1 MKTIAIPLVR
11 LRLAETNMR
20 TSHRSA
26 GLEELKASLLVH
38 GQLQP
43 IVVTR
48 APDGDGF
55 AVVAGARRTLAAR
68 ALVAEGKWPDTARL
82 AAVRRRAG
90 EAEARELSLAENLQR
105 VAPCAADEALAFARL
120 VGDGADPA
128 ALAAR
133 FGRPV
138 RYVRQRLA
146 LAALSPA
153 VLEGLREG
161 RVALAVAEA
170 LTLSASHARQEELL
184 ARVLECPP
192 VDAARYVREALRRA
206 RLPAGHA
213 LPGVLDAYA
222 AAGGTLTRDLF
233 GGADGGLVD
242 DPALFLAC
250 QRAVL
255 EAEAERRR
263 DGWAFVEV
271 QDGPQAWSWRGA
283 FSHAVPS
290 LTPEQQALLTR
301 LKRELERPDLT
312 AAERAL
318 LEERL
323 DAIEPE
329 YDRSACGVVAV
340 LAPDGAVQWVEGLRR
355 REPDPAPAE
364 ENDLPPWEDPPAAG
378 VAAETPEEPKLSAA
392 VREELGAV
400 RTASLQAAV
409 LGTPAMALRLACFA
423 LLAPGAGPCGLFGAA
438 HRFPTGAREH
448 HASQAWRRVEEAWV
462 AWAGRLGLEAGGYA
476 ADPPALWAALGDP
489 SVDLSGLF
497 AVLVAQRCRL
507 GHGEAGIGLEVAR
520 ELGASVA
527 ADWRPGPAAL
537 ERLPKALIEEAAR
550 AIAPGFA
557 RAIGQLR
564 KVEMAERVGRC
575 LEHAGGYSA
584 DWSDLTGGAVSAQRG
599 TLEAGRAAAAS
610 WLPPGTALPA
620 DAAGDD
626 AAGED
631 PGTVPLAIAAE

>member
-1 MKTIAIPLVR
+1 MKTIAIPLAR

-90 EAEARELSLAENLQR
+90 KAEARELSLAENLQR

-146 LAALSPA
+146 LAALSPV
-153 VLEGLREG
+153 VLEALRDG
-161 RVALAVAEA
+161 RVPLAVAEA

-184 ARVLECPP
+184 ERVLDCPP
-192 VDAARYVREALRRA
+192 ADAARYVREALRRVLLSA
-206 RLPAGHA
+206 DHA

-233 GGADGGLVD
+233 DGADGGLVD
-242 DPALFLAC
+242 DPGLFLAC

-355 REPDPAPAE
+355 REPDPTPAE
-364 ENDLPPWEDPPAAG
+364 EDDLPPWEDSSAG
-378 VAAETPEEPKLSAA
+378 GAVAAETPEEPKLSAA
-392 VREELGAV
+392 VREQLGAV

-438 HRFPTGAREH
+438 HRFPTGAREQH
-448 HASQAWRRVEEAWV
+448 VSQAWRRVEEAWA
-462 AWAGRLGLEAGGYA
+462 AWAGRPARAGGGRLRRRSA
-476 ADPPALWAALGDP
+476 GAVGSPRRPGGRPVRPVRRPGGAALP
-489 SVDLSGLF
+489 SRPWRGRHRPGGGARARRLGGGRLASRSGIPG
-497 AVLVAQRCRL
+497 VLAQGADRRGRPEHRTGLRPGHRPVAQGGDGRAGRTLPGACRRRFRRLVRPHGRRGVGLPRHPGSRPRGGVLAAARHRPSRRCR
-507 GHGEAGIGLEVAR
+507 R
-520 ELGASVA
+520 
-527 ADWRPGPAAL
+527 
-537 ERLPKALIEEAAR
+537 
-550 AIAPGFA
+550 
-557 RAIGQLR
+557 
-564 KVEMAERVGRC
+564 
-575 LEHAGGYSA
+575 
-584 DWSDLTGGAVSAQRG
+584 
-599 TLEAGRAAAAS
+599 
-610 WLPPGTALPA
+610 
-620 DAAGDD
+620 
-626 AAGED
+626 
-631 PGTVPLAIAAE
+631 

>member
-1 MKTIAIPLVR
+1 MKTIAIPLGR
-11 LRLAETNMR
+11 LQLAETNMR

-48 APDGDGF
+48 APDGGGF

-68 ALVAEGKWPDTARL
+68 ALVAEGKWPDTTRL

-120 VGDGADPA
+120 VRDGADPA

-138 RYVRQRLA
+138 RYIRQRLA

-192 VDAARYVREALRRA
+192 ADAARYVREALRRVL
-206 RLPAGHA
+206 LPAGHA
-213 LPGVLDAYA
+213 LPGVLEAYA

-233 GGADGGLVD
+233 DSADGGLID

-250 QRAVL
+250 QRAAL
-255 EAEAERRR
+255 DAEAERRR
-263 DGWAFVEV
+263 SDWAFVEV
-271 QDGPQAWSWRGA
+271 QDGPQAWSWHGA

-290 LTPEQQALLTR
+290 LTPEQEALLASLET
-301 LKRELERPDLT
+301 ELERPDLT
-312 AAERAL
+312 EADRAV

-323 DAIEPE
+323 DAIEPG
-329 YDRSACGVVAV
+329 YDRGICGVVAV
-340 LAPDGAVQWVEGLRR
+340 LAPDGSVQWVEGLRR
-355 REPDPAPAE
+355 REPEPPPLED
-364 ENDLPPWEDPPAAG
+364 DGVPPWEDPPAGGA
-378 VAAETPEEPKLSAA
+378 AAETAGEPALSAA
-392 VREELGAV
+392 VREALGAV
-400 RTASLQAAV
+400 RTMSLQAAV
-409 LGTPAMALRLACFA
+409 LEAPAMALRLACFA
-423 LLAPGAGPCGLFGAA
+423 LLAPGAGPCGLFGAE
-438 HRFPTGAREH
+438 HRFPTGTREQ
-448 HASQAWRRVEEAWV
+448 HASQAWRRVEEAWA
-462 AWAGRLGLEAGGYA
+462 AWAGRLGLAAGGYA
-476 ADPPALWAALGDP
+476 SDPQALWAALGDP
-489 SVDLSGLF
+489 ALDLTRLF
-497 AVLVAQRCRL
+497 AVLVARRCHL

-520 ELGASVA
+520 ELGVSVA
-527 ADWRPGPAAL
+527 ADWRPGPAFL
-537 ERLPKALIEEAAR
+537 ECLPKALIEEAAR
-550 AIAPGFA
+550 SIAPGFA
-557 RAIGQLR
+557 RAIGRLR
-564 KVEMAERVGRC
+564 KAEMAERVGRC
-575 LEHAGGYSA
+575 LEHAGGDSA
-584 DWSDLTGGAVSAQRG
+584 DWSGLTGGAVSASRG

-620 DAAGDD
+620 DAAG
-626 AAGED
+626 ED

>member
-1 MKTIAIPLVR
+1 MKTIAIPLGR

-43 IVVTR
+43 IVVTP
-48 APDGDGF
+48 AADGVNF
-55 AVVAGARRTLAAR
+55 AVIAGARRTLAAR

-153 VLEGLREG
+153 VLKALRAG
-161 RVALAVAEA
+161 RVPLAVAEA
-170 LTLSASHARQEELL
+170 LTLSASHTRQEELL
-184 ARVLECPP
+184 ERVLDCPP
-192 VDAARYVREALRRA
+192 VDAARYVREALRRVL
-206 RLPAGHA
+206 LPAGHA

-233 GGADGGLVD
+233 DGADGGLVD

-250 QRAVL
+250 QRAAL
-255 EAEAERRR
+255 DAEAEQRQ

-271 QDGPQAWSWRGA
+271 QDGPQAWSWRGV

-290 LTPEQQALLTR
+290 LTPEQQALLAG
-301 LKRELERPDLT
+301 LERELERPDLSE
-312 AAERAL
+312 AERAL
-318 LEERL
+318 LEERV

-355 REPDPAPAE
+355 REPEPPPADE
-364 ENDLPPWEDPPAAG
+364 DDLPPWEDPPAG
-378 VAAETPEEPKLSAA
+378 GAAEDTPEEPKLSAA

-409 LGTPAMALRLACFA
+409 LEAPAMALRLACFT

-448 HASQAWRRVEEAWV
+448 HASQAWRRVEEAWAV
-462 AWAGRLGLEAGGYA
+462 WAGRLGLEVGGS
-476 ADPPALWAALGDP
+476 ADPSALWVALGDP
-489 SVDLSGLF
+489 AVDLSGLF
-497 AVLVAQRCRL
+497 AVLVAVRCHL
-507 GHGEAGIGLEVAR
+507 GHGEAGIGLEAAR

-557 RAIGQLR
+557 EAVGRLR
-564 KVEMAERVGRC
+564 KPEMAERVGRC
-575 LEHAGGYSA
+575 LEHRGDPA
-584 DWSDLTGGAVSAQRG
+584 DWPDLTGGAVSAQRG
-599 TLEAGRAAAAS
+599 TLEGARAAAAS

-620 DAAGDD
+620 DAAGE
-626 AAGED
+626 APGAG
-631 PGTVPLAIAAE
+631 PLAIAAE

>member
-11 LRLAETNMR
+11 LQLAETNMR

-48 APDGDGF
+48 AADGAGF

-105 VAPCAADEALAFARL
+105 VAPCATDEALAFARL

-128 ALAAR
+128 AFAAR

-153 VLEGLREG
+153 VLEALREG

-170 LTLSASHARQEELL
+170 LTLSASHTRQEELL
-184 ARVLECPP
+184 ERVLECPP
-192 VDAARYVREALRRA
+192 ADAARYVREALRRA

-233 GGADGGLVD
+233 DGADGGLVD
-242 DPALFLAC
+242 DPPLFLAC
-250 QRAVL
+250 QRAAL
-255 EAEAERRR
+255 DAEAERRR
-263 DGWAFVEV
+263 GGWAFVEV

-283 FSHAVPS
+283 FNHAVPS
-290 LTPEQQALLTR
+290 LTSEQQALIAGLE
-301 LKRELERPDLT
+301 RELERPDLT

-355 REPDPAPAE
+355 REPEPAPVDE
-364 ENDLPPWEDPPAAG
+364 DDLPPWEDPPAGGAAV

-423 LLAPGAGPCGLFGAA
+423 LLAPGAGGPCGLFGAA

-448 HASQAWRRVEEAWV
+448 HASQAWRRVEEAWA
-462 AWAGRLGLEAGGYA
+462 AWAGRLGLVAGGYA
-476 ADPPALWAALGDP
+476 ADPRVLWAALGDP

-497 AVLVAQRCRL
+497 AVLVAVRCHL

-557 RAIGQLR
+557 QAVGQLR
-564 KVEMAERVGRC
+564 KAEMAERVGRC
-575 LEHAGGYSA
+575 LEHRGDST
-584 DWSDLTGGAVSAQRG
+584 DWPDLTGGTVSASRG

-620 DAAGDD
+620 DAAG
-626 AAGED
+626 ED
-631 PGTVPLAIAAE
+631 PGTEPLAIAAE

>member
-1 MKTIAIPLVR
+1 MKTIAIPLGR
-11 LRLAETNMR
+11 LQLAETNMR

-48 APDGDGF
+48 APGSDGF

-120 VGDGADPA
+120 VRDGADPA

-153 VLEGLREG
+153 VLEALRED
-161 RVALAVAEA
+161 RVPLAVAEA

-184 ARVLECPP
+184 ERVLDCPP
-192 VDAARYVREALRRA
+192 ADATRYVREALRRLL
-206 RLPAGHA
+206 LPAGHA

-233 GGADGGLVD
+233 DGADGGLVD

-250 QRAVL
+250 QRAAVD
-255 EAEAERRR
+255 AEAERRR
-263 DGWAFVEV
+263 DNWAFVEV

-290 LTPEQQALLTR
+290 LTLAQQALLAG
-301 LKRELERPDLT
+301 LERELERPDLT
-312 AAERAL
+312 EAERAL
-318 LEERL
+318 LAERL

-329 YDRSACGVVAV
+329 YDRSACGVVGV
-340 LAPDGAVQWVEGLRR
+340 LAPDGSVQWVEGLRR
-355 REPDPAPAE
+355 REPEPPPADE
-364 ENDLPPWEDPPAAG
+364 DDVPPWEDPPAAG
-378 VAAETPEEPKLSAA
+378 APAENTPEGPALSAA

-400 RTASLQAAV
+400 RTATLQATV

-423 LLAPGAGPCGLFGAA
+423 LLAPGTGPCGLFGAA
-438 HRFPTGAREH
+438 HRFPTGTREQY
-448 HASQAWRRVEEAWV
+448 ASQAWRRVEEAWA
-462 AWAGRLGLEAGGYA
+462 AWAGRLELEAGGYA

-489 SVDLSGLF
+489 AADLSGLF
-497 AVLVAQRCRL
+497 AVLVARRCHL

-527 ADWRPGPAAL
+527 ADWRPGPAVL
-537 ERLPKALIEEAAR
+537 ERLPKALIEEAAQ

-557 RAIGQLR
+557 AAIGRLR
-564 KVEMAERVGRC
+564 KAEMAERVGRC
-575 LEHAGGYSA
+575 LEHAGGDSA
-584 DWSDLTGGAVSAQRG
+584 DWSDLTGGAVSAQYG
-599 TLEAGRAAAAS
+599 TLEAARVAAAT

-620 DAAGDD
+620 D